1 MTNYLHYKRQ
11 LAVLDENNSE
21 IESWITV
28 RGNHI
33 PIKKGQSKEDAVK
46 SFLEKKGG
54 GSGTNRLDELNKKH
68 DKQKGYLVQ
77 RPIEELKSKKGWA
90 EAVKMPELYEYTKNE
105 KGDITNAVY
114 GKGNGFVEFTEQ
126 GQKYRF
132 PKLTKED
139 KLWEK
144 ARKIVES
151 RYSDDPDPSMG
162 VYRPTDFMTPSEY
175 GKHQEQKEKEIEEEF
190 NKLKNNSEKKSVESG
205 KNSGKFYK
213 NTMSKIRNFKAKSD
227 GTYDFETGK
236 PKDYP
241 DGYSVSF
248 HQNEPDAK
256 GNWKSDYGRYSDED
270 YDKNVSDMVKETG
283 GELNIGYFAGTPE
296 VSVWVKDFKTA
307 VKMAKKHNQH
317 SVWDWKA
324 GDVWINP
331 DYDPKKNPMKQ

>member
-1 MTNYLHYKRQ
+1 MPSYSQYKRF
-11 LAVLDENNSE
+11 LAVLDEDNN

-33 PIKKGQSKEDAVK
+33 PIRKGQSKEDAVK
-46 SFLEKKGG
+46 SFLEKKGSE
-54 GSGTNRLDELNKKH
+54 SGTNRLDELNKKH

-90 EAVKMPELYEYTKNE
+90 EAVNMPEMYEHTTNE
-105 KGDITNAVY
+105 KGEITNAVY
-114 GKGNGFVEFTEQ
+114 GTGNGFVE
-126 GQKYRF
+126 Y
-132 PKLTKED
+132 
-139 KLWEK
+139 
-144 ARKIVES
+144 
-151 RYSDDPDPSMG
+151 
-162 VYRPTDFMTPSEY
+162 
-175 GKHQEQKEKEIEEEF
+175 
-190 NKLKNNSEKKSVESG
+190 SEKKSVESG
-205 KNSGKFYK
+205 KNSGKVYK

-256 GNWKSDYGRYSDED
+256 GNWKSDYGRYSDAD

>member
-11 LAVLDENNSE
+11 LAVLDENNGE

-46 SFLEKKGG
+46 SFLEHQAGKNDLPQGTKWSPTNKKGEG
-54 GSGTNRLDELNKKH
+54 TGNKPSQKKEKYNIQHGAKISDIESMINAHADKKAYKSWKEEEEYVAEKLKEEGVYAYGSQIKEAMKNVYGDVYTKERKEEEKV
-68 DKQKGYLVQ
+68 DKSTK
-77 RPIEELKSKKGWA
+77 
-90 EAVKMPELYEYTKNE
+90 AVKN
-105 KGDITNAVY
+105 
-114 GKGNGFVEFTEQ
+114 
-126 GQKYRF
+126 
-132 PKLTKED
+132 
-139 KLWEK
+139 
-144 ARKIVES
+144 
-151 RYSDDPDPSMG
+151 
-162 VYRPTDFMTPSEY
+162 
-175 GKHQEQKEKEIEEEF
+175 
-190 NKLKNNSEKKSVESG
+190 
-205 KNSGKFYK
+205 YK
-213 NTMSKIRNFKAKSD
+213 NTMSKIRGFKAKSD

-248 HQNEPDAK
+248 HQNEPDDK

-317 SVWDWKA
+317 SIWDWKA

>member
-54 GSGTNRLDELNKKH
+54 GSEKETRKSLALKIADLVNP
-68 DKQKGYLVQ
+68 DKISKEEYARRMLEGVGVLKPYSKGDLQKEYE
-77 RPIEELKSKKGWA
+77 RRKSDKEKVDKSTK
-90 EAVKMPELYEYTKNE
+90 AVKN
-105 KGDITNAVY
+105 
-114 GKGNGFVEFTEQ
+114 
-126 GQKYRF
+126 
-132 PKLTKED
+132 
-139 KLWEK
+139 
-144 ARKIVES
+144 
-151 RYSDDPDPSMG
+151 
-162 VYRPTDFMTPSEY
+162 
-175 GKHQEQKEKEIEEEF
+175 
-190 NKLKNNSEKKSVESG
+190 
-205 KNSGKFYK
+205 YK

-317 SVWDWKA
+317 SIWDWKA

>member
-1 MTNYLHYKRQ
+1 MTSYLRYKKELSVVQ
-11 LAVLDENNSE
+11 DADD

-33 PIKKGQSKEDAVK
+33 PIRKGQSKEDAVK
-46 SFLEKKGG
+46 SFLESKGSEEKTVQSAMG
-54 GSGTNRLDELNKKH
+54 YGWTGVKLEGKYHQYRNKEAALKFIEEAKKH
-68 DKQKGYLVQ
+68 GYKESDMEL
-77 RPIEELKSKKGWA
+77 IGFKEEKVDNRS
-90 EAVKMPELYEYTKNE
+90 
-105 KGDITNAVY
+105 
-114 GKGNGFVEFTEQ
+114 
-126 GQKYRF
+126 
-132 PKLTKED
+132 
-139 KLWEK
+139 
-144 ARKIVES
+144 
-151 RYSDDPDPSMG
+151 
-162 VYRPTDFMTPSEY
+162 
-175 GKHQEQKEKEIEEEF
+175 
-190 NKLKNNSEKKSVESG
+190 
-205 KNSGKFYK
+205 NSGKVYTK
-213 NTMSKIRNFKAKSD
+213 TMSKIRNFKAKED

-296 VSVWVKDFKTA
+296 VSVWVKDFKIA

>member
-1 MTNYLHYKRQ
+1 MPSYLVYKRQ
-11 LAVLDENNSE
+11 LSVLDAED
-21 IESWITV
+21 IEWITV
-28 RGNHI
+28 KGNHI

-46 SFLEKKGG
+46 SFLENKGG
-54 GSGTNRLDELNKKH
+54 SKKDNVRH
-68 DKQKGYLVQ
+68 VGEMLKT
-77 RPIEELKSKKGWA
+77 PKSK
-90 EAVKMPELYEYTKNE
+90 ELYEKIGAY
-105 KGDITNAVY
+105 I
-114 GKGNGFVEFTEQ
+114 
-126 GQKYRF
+126 
-132 PKLTKED
+132 KENVNRMSLKQQEHLVFLRKRLLDDNSLAD
-139 KLWEK
+139 K
-144 ARKIVES
+144 
-151 RYSDDPDPSMG
+151 
-162 VYRPTDFMTPSEY
+162 
-175 GKHQEQKEKEIEEEF
+175 IEENFE
-190 NKLKNNSEKKSVESG
+190 KSTKAKVDKSTKAVKN
-205 KNSGKFYK
+205 YK

-317 SVWDWKA
+317 SIWDWKA